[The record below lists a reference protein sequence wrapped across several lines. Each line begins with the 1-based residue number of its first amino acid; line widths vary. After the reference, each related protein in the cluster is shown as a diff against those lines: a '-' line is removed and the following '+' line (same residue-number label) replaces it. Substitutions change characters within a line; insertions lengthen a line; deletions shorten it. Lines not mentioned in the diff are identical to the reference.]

1 MGGLQQ
7 KLKLL
12 GIASLDEEAVGIM
25 ALGQRDTTN
34 VHAMLSE
41 PAGK

>member
-25 ALGQRDTTN
+25 ALGQRDQTGSDASFPET
-34 VHAMLSE
+34 S
-41 PAGK
+41 

>member
-12 GIASLDEEAVGIM
+12 GIASLDKEAVGIV
-25 ALGQRDTTN
+25 ALGQRDQASSDASFPET
-34 VHAMLSE
+34 S
-41 PAGK
+41 

>member
-12 GIASLDEEAVGIM
+12 GIACLDEEAVGIM
-25 ALGQRDTTN
+25 ALG
-34 VHAMLSE
+34 H
-41 PAGK
+41 PAGSVPSAAGPSRSSR